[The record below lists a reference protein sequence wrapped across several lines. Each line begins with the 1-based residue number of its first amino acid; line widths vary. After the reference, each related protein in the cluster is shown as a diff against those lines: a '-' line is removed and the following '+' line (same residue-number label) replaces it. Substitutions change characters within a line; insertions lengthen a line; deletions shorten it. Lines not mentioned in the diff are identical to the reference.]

1 MTFRKSFSA
10 IAASTALIFTGFTP
24 AMAAPVA
31 APGVINH
38 PIDMNEL
45 AWNAESEKAARW
57 RGYRDY
63 RGYRGHRHRRHRGID
78 GGDVLAGVLI
88 LGGIAAIASAASK
101 NKKDR
106 RYDDRDYRNSR
117 DRDYRQRDYR
127 GDDRGYDNRRSNNRN
142 EQSSRGTG
150 NMDLAINACSNAA
163 EIQAGDNARVSEI
176 RAVARD
182 GSGWRV
188 EGDLTG
194 GNQSNFL
201 CGATGSR
208 VDYVQLGNGSL
219 ALAN

>member
-1 MTFRKSFSA
+1 
-10 IAASTALIFTGFTP
+10 
-24 AMAAPVA
+24 MAVPVTAPVTA
-31 APGVINH
+31 NQPVE
-38 PIDMNEL
+38 MNGL
-45 AWNAESEKAARW
+45 AWSTESEKAERW
-57 RGYRDY
+57 RGHRGY

-78 GGDVLAGVLI
+78 GGDILAGVLI

-127 GDDRGYDNRRSNNRN
+127 GDDRGYDNRRSNDRN

-150 NMDLAINACSNAA
+150 NMDVAINACSNAA

-208 VDYVQLGNGSL
+208 VDYVQLGNGNL
-219 ALAN
+219 AFAN

>member
-1 MTFRKSFSA
+1 MTFQKKLSA
-10 IAASTALIFTGFTP
+10 VVASSALIFTGFTP
-24 AMAAPVA
+24 AMAAPVSVA
-31 APGVINH
+31 GAMSQ
-38 PIDMNEL
+38 PIDMNSL
-45 AWNAESEKAARW
+45 AWTSEVEKAERW
-57 RGYRDY
+57 RGNRGY
-63 RGYRGHRHRRHRGID
+63 RGYRGHRHRRGRID
-78 GGDVLAGVLI
+78 GGDVVAGILI

-127 GDDRGYDNRRSNNRN
+127 GDDRGYDNRRSNDRD

-194 GNQSNFL
+194 GNQTNFL

>member
-1 MTFRKSFSA
+1 
-10 IAASTALIFTGFTP
+10 
-24 AMAAPVA
+24 MAAPVSVA
-31 APGVINH
+31 GAMSQ
-38 PIDMNEL
+38 PIDMNSL
-45 AWNAESEKAARW
+45 AWTSEVEKAERW
-57 RGYRDY
+57 RGNRGY
-63 RGYRGHRHRRHRGID
+63 RGYRGHRHRRGRID
-78 GGDVLAGVLI
+78 GGDVVAGILI

-127 GDDRGYDNRRSNNRN
+127 GDDRGYDNRRSNDRD

-194 GNQSNFL
+194 GNQTNFL